1 MNWITKWRAISAH
14 ILSLGEAGN
23 YLLQA
28 FQANDG
34 NYGGVNLVLR
44 ELEQIGRELQAFF
57 NEYASQLPPFAAE
70 YLRDRLEQYQALTHG
85 LDQAPSSGRIQGVAA
100 VLMIRAHF
108 EFLIHDTEI
117 EGRNA
122 TELAFEHLRRLIVVN
137 AKIREEWAEAFKQRE
152 ERSESLGAVHL
163 LSHGIWA
170 FKVTGSGAATDLV
183 YREPLVQSPILQRT
197 ARALVLTEWK
207 KATDDSTARA
217 QSESAVAQARLY
229 AGGVLGDIEL
239 KRTRYI
245 IIVSPHLLGTLP
257 DVERDGIT
265 YRHVMISLSQ
275 EQPSV
280 EARRR
285 KDKR

>member
-1 MNWITKWRAISAH
+1 MNWIAKWRAVSAH

-23 YLLQA
+23 YLIQA
-28 FQANDG
+28 FQANEG
-34 NYGGVNLVLR
+34 NYGSVNLVLR

-57 NEYASQLPPFAAE
+57 NQYQSQLPPSAAE
-70 YLRDRLEQYQALTHG
+70 YLRERLEQYSALTHS
-85 LDQAPSSGRIQGVAA
+85 LDQAPSSGKIQGVAA

-108 EFLIHDTEI
+108 EYLIHDTEI

-137 AKIREEWAEAFKQRE
+137 EKIREDWADAFKQRE

-197 ARALVLTEWK
+197 ARALVELWPEVGDGLT
-207 KATDDSTARA
+207 R
-217 QSESAVAQARLY
+217 
-229 AGGVLGDIEL
+229 
-239 KRTRYI
+239 
-245 IIVSPHLLGTLP
+245 
-257 DVERDGIT
+257 
-265 YRHVMISLSQ
+265 
-275 EQPSV
+275 
-280 EARRR
+280 
-285 KDKR
+285 

>member
-1 MNWITKWRAISAH
+1 MNWIVKWRAISAH

-28 FQANDG
+28 FQSNEG

-44 ELEQIGRELQAFF
+44 ELEQVGRELRAFF
-57 NEYASQLPPFAAE
+57 DQYRSQLPSLAAE
-70 YLRDRLEQYQALTHG
+70 YLQERLQHYYELTQGLQQAL
-85 LDQAPSSGRIQGVAA
+85 SSGKIQGVAA

-108 EFLIHDTEI
+108 EYLIHDTEI
-117 EGRNA
+117 EARNA

-137 AKIREEWAEAFKQRE
+137 EKIQEEWAEAFKQRE

-183 YREPLVQSPILQRT
+183 YREPLIQSPVLQRT

-207 KATDDSTARA
+207 KATDDSPAQA
-217 QSESAVAQARLY
+217 QSETAIAQAQLY
-229 AGGVLGDIEL
+229 ASGVLGDIEL

-245 IIVSPHLLGTLP
+245 VIISSRLLGTLP
-257 DVERDGIT
+257 DVERGGIT
-265 YRHVMISLSQ
+265 YRHIMIPVKQ
-275 EQPSV
+275 KQPSV

-285 KDKR
+285 KGRG

>member
-14 ILSLGEAGN
+14 VLSLGEAGN

-28 FQANDG
+28 FQANEG

-44 ELEQIGRELQAFF
+44 ELDQIGRELQAFF
-57 NEYASQLPPFAAE
+57 DQYRSQIPDPAAE
-70 YLRDRLEQYQALTHG
+70 YLRDRLLQYDALTHS

-100 VLMIRAHF
+100 ALMIRAHF
-108 EFLIHDTEI
+108 EYLIHDTEI

-122 TELAFEHLRRLIVVN
+122 TELAFEHLRRLIAVN
-137 AKIREEWAEAFKQRE
+137 AKIREEWTQVFDQRE
-152 ERSESLGAVHL
+152 ERSEQLGAVHL

-170 FKVTGSGAATDLV
+170 FKVTDSGAATDLV

-207 KATDDSTARA
+207 KATDDATARA
-217 QSESAVAQARLY
+217 QSERAITQAQLY

-245 IIVSPHLLGTLP
+245 IIVSPQLVGSLP
-257 DVERDGIT
+257 DVERDGTT
-265 YRHVMISLSQ
+265 YRHIMIPLSQ
-275 EQPSV
+275 DQPSV

-285 KDKR
+285 KGGR

>member
-1 MNWITKWRAISAH
+1 MNWIARWRAISAH
-14 ILSLGEAGN
+14 ILSLGDAGN

-28 FQANDG
+28 FQSNEG

-44 ELEQIGRELQAFF
+44 GLEQIGRELQAFF
-57 NEYASQLPPFAAE
+57 DQYRSQMPPYAE
-70 YLRDRLEQYQALTHG
+70 KYLLERLQHYYEMTHA
-85 LDQAPSSGRIQGVAA
+85 LDQAPSSGKIQGVAA

-108 EFLIHDTEI
+108 EYLIHDTEV

-122 TELAFEHLRRLIVVN
+122 TDLAFEHLRRLIVVN
-137 AKIREEWAEAFKQRE
+137 EKTREEWTAAFEQRE

-170 FKVTGSGAATDLV
+170 FKITGSGAATDLV
-183 YREPLVQSPILQRT
+183 YQEPLVQSPILQRT

-207 KATDDSTARA
+207 KAKDDSTARA
-217 QSESAVAQARLY
+217 QSESAIAQAQLY
-229 AGGVLGDIEL
+229 ASGVLGDMEL

-245 IIVSPHLLGTLP
+245 ILISPCHLGTLP
-257 DVERDGIT
+257 DVEKDGIT
-265 YRHVMISLSQ
+265 YRHIMVPLGQ
-275 EQPSV
+275 KQPSV

-285 KDKR
+285 KGKR

>member
-1 MNWITKWRAISAH
+1 MNWIAKWRAVSAH

-23 YLLQA
+23 YLIQA
-28 FQANDG
+28 FQANEG
-34 NYGGVNLVLR
+34 NYGSVNLVLR

-57 NEYASQLPPFAAE
+57 NQYQSQLPPSAAE
-70 YLRDRLEQYQALTHG
+70 YLRERLEQYSALTHS
-85 LDQAPSSGRIQGVAA
+85 LDQAPSSGKIQGVAA

-108 EFLIHDTEI
+108 EYLIHDTEI

-137 AKIREEWAEAFKQRE
+137 EKIREDWADAFKQRE

-217 QSESAVAQARLY
+217 QSESAITQAQLY
-229 AGGVLGDIEL
+229 ASGILGDMEL

-245 IIVSPHLLGTLP
+245 VLISPRVLGTLP

-265 YRHVMISLSQ
+265 YRHVMIPLSQ
-275 EQPSV
+275 ERPSV

-285 KDKR
+285 EAKR